1 MLATNAALA
10 SGGMTH
16 CLCRCGCRGREPG
29 YPGPPAK
36 IPASGFPAPG
46 SCRRSNATEV
56 RGLGGPFTFSPQARS
71 FSDTPYPAQSPGH
84 ASLLAFPSTGR
95 LPSTIS
101 AADLRSALF
110 EASQVLFSRPTP
122 HLFLDGFVF
131 STSRRDPA
139 PPEQCGR
146 GEVSQVPTTF
156 PSYVMGSQTTA
167 ERLHLAWRCTTCCL
181 RRSQTSRPLHH

>member
-1 MLATNAALA
+1 MAEITL
-10 SGGMTH
+10 
-16 CLCRCGCRGREPG
+16 RCRGREPG
-29 YPGPPAK
+29 YPGPPAQ

-56 RGLGGPFTFSPQARS
+56 RGLGGPFTSSPQIRS
-71 FSDTPYPAQSPGH
+71 FGDTPYPAQSPGR
-84 ASLLAFPSTGR
+84 ASLLTFPSTGR

-110 EASQVLFSRPTP
+110 EASQVLCSRPTP
-122 HLFLDGFVF
+122 HLFLDDFVS
-131 STSRRDPA
+131 STSRRDPT
-139 PPEQCGR
+139 PPELCGR

-167 ERLHLAWRCTTCCL
+167 ERLHLAWRCTTYCL
-181 RRSQTSRPLHH
+181 RRSQTSRPLHHETFRGSISHSA